1 MPCFCGKLG
10 LNPLKSLSLRLA
22 GCSITLCAA
31 LEISL
36 QFGRQEAIHSEAC
49 WEKTQQKCVV
59 RLVLIGDLRYKLSL
73 GKVNLSFKL
82 YLLFTFCSL
91 QFDVQYEQF
100 KSFPGS
106 NWQTLGLREA
116 AWPFVACAVRGV
128 ACMTLELPLSFQCF
142 IINQRNI

>member
-36 QFGRQEAIHSEAC
+36 QFGRQEAIHSEVF

-59 RLVLIGDLRYKLSL
+59 RMVLIGDLRYKVSL

-82 YLLFTFCSL
+82 YLLFTFCSF
-91 QFDVQYEQF
+91 QFDVQYEQLE
-100 KSFPGS
+100 SFPGS

-116 AWPFVACAVRGV
+116 A
-128 ACMTLELPLSFQCF
+128 
-142 IINQRNI
+142 